1 MVKMPSL
8 IFLIIPSIMGTISLM
23 LGVFDLAVTLSEND
37 TLIKEYFSLKLPII
51 TFIKTKLLLVCLTG
65 LLLRIIFVD
74 IKSIFTG
81 KSRSHNYFGIIS
93 LSILPFVLKQK
104 FALISLM
111 SNPEWIK
118 LPLEKEMII
127 FKLYLIVG
135 LTVVLLIF
143 NIYYFIAKKK
153 DAEYDEL

>member
-81 KSRSHNYFGIIS
+81 KSSGIIS

-104 FALISLM
+104 FAVISLM

>member
-1 MVKMPSL
+1 M
-8 IFLIIPSIMGTISLM
+8 
-23 LGVFDLAVTLSEND
+23 
-37 TLIKEYFSLKLPII
+37 
-51 TFIKTKLLLVCLTG
+51 
-65 LLLRIIFVD
+65 
-74 IKSIFTG
+74 
-81 KSRSHNYFGIIS
+81 
-93 LSILPFVLKQK
+93 SILPFVLKQK